1 MPHKAAFALFFPII
15 AFYNISMKRLF
26 TPNKFFI
33 AIIFFCLGFWTN
45 HLLVK
50 NRGLSLSTV
59 SQVAH
64 RDQERFPIDPAD
76 FDQQNMMNTIK
87 RMREE
92 GELGASGMGEVAQ
105 HEDEKNV
112 YYDIPL
118 KSENGSNHKLNV
130 EIKNGMIKISEDVKA
145 EGDAMVQTSSER
157 MFSIDPGL
165 DGDKAEVINEKEK
178 VTIKIPKK
186 NN

>member
-1 MPHKAAFALFFPII
+1 MQT
-15 AFYNISMKRLF
+15 ISQ
-26 TPNKFFI
+26 
-33 AIIFFCLGFWTN
+33 
-45 HLLVK
+45 
-50 NRGLSLSTV
+50 ST
-59 SQVAH
+59 QK
-64 RDQERFPIDPAD
+64 DQERFPIDPAD
-76 FDQQNMMNTIK
+76 FDQQSMMSTIK

-92 GELGASGMGEVAQ
+92 GELGASSMGEVAQ
-105 HEDEKNV
+105 REDEKNV

-145 EGDAMVQTSSER
+145 EGDAVVQTSSER

-178 VTIKIPKK
+178 VIIKIPKR